1 LTIARGHVQAGA
13 RTIVSS
19 RKTEDVEAAAR
30 GLAAVGDCQ
39 AIPADISTRDRGGGH
54 RPAGGA
60 VSLAAAVRERFDP
73 LDIPVSSAG
82 VTWGAPLEEFPASG
96 WEQVIH
102 S

>member
-1 LTIARGHVQAGA
+1 MIARGLVQAGA
-13 RTIVSS
+13 RMIVSS

-39 AIPADISTRDRGGGH
+39 AIPADIST
-54 RPAGGA
+54 PEGA

-73 LDIPVSSAG
+73 LDIPVSNAG

-96 WEQVIH
+96 WDWEQVIH